1 MLDDTKN
8 SKAMETKV
16 ERYEVASDS
25 ETGIVKPVQE
35 SGAMGT
41 VTMTDLNEI
50 FLIPSPSADPR
61 GEEFATWLVAECAE
75 HKR

>member
-1 MLDDTKN
+1 MLDD
-8 SKAMETKV
+8 SKDLKAVEPNV

-41 VTMTDLNEI
+41 VTMTNLSEV
-50 FLIPSPSADPR
+50 FLIPAPSADPR
-61 GEEFATWLVAECAE
+61 GS
-75 HKR
+75 